1 MKRIATAA
9 VAASF
14 LVLGASACSDNGFRQ
29 IAVTHSTSYVANCQD
44 LGVLKVKP
52 SQFDSTDTMMEL
64 TREARDKGANTLL
77 VASDDARIGTAYLC
91 SMPSQTSQSTS
102 GGAR

>member
-1 MKRIATAA
+1 MKHIATGV
-9 VAASF
+9 VAAAF
-14 LVLGASACSDNGFRQ
+14 LVLGTSACTENGFRQ
-29 IAVTHSTSYVANCQD
+29 IAVTHDSSYVASCQD

-77 VASDDARIGTAYLC
+77 VASDSAHTGTAYLC
-91 SMPSQTSQSTS
+91 SMPSQTAQSNS
-102 GGAR
+102 GGAK